1 MTSASIAHFEP
12 PPWPSE
18 LRPLIEDAL
27 NRFLPAANQ
36 QPESLHRAMRYA
48 VFAGRKRLRSQFLL
62 KVAQACG
69 AGKAEQDLALRAAC
83 AVELIHVA
91 SLVHDDLPCFD
102 NAAQRRGQPTVHV
115 VFGEACALLV
125 GNALLARSFELLAA
139 TPRALSS
146 RAIRVVQLL
155 AAATGSQSGLVGG
168 QATEQDSA
176 VGTLSP
182 ESAASYYEMKTGV
195 LFSMAAEAAAV
206 VSGAKNTAEW
216 AGIGWLVGRG
226 YQLAHTLQE
235 AARVH
240 SHAADTQ
247 EQLRLLLAS
256 LHARIAGLAVTP
268 TPLVAFLNDLCTPL
282 LLSQPTVS
290 NVSQDQNVEALE
302 AETPH
307 V

>member
-1 MTSASIAHFEP
+1 MASARTSPSESP
-12 PPWPSE
+12 SWPSE

-27 NRFLPAANQ
+27 DRFLPAADQ

-48 VFAGRKRLRSQFLL
+48 VFAGRKRLRPQFLL
-62 KVAQACG
+62 KVVQACG

-102 NAAQRRGQPTVHV
+102 NAAERRGQPTVHV

-125 GNALLARSFELLAA
+125 GNALMARSFELLAA

-146 RAIRVVQLL
+146 RAVRVVQLL

-176 VGTLSP
+176 VGNLSP

-206 VSGAKNTAEW
+206 VSGAKNTVAW

-226 YQLAHTLQE
+226 YQLAHTLQGGP
-235 AARVH
+235 RIH
-240 SHAADTQ
+240 SSEADTQ
-247 EQLRLLLAS
+247 AQLRLLLAS
-256 LHARIAGLAVTP
+256 LHARIAGLAVAP
-268 TPLVAFLNDLCTPL
+268 TPLVAFLNDLCTSL
-282 LLSQPTVS
+282 LLLQPTVPDVPVNPNS
-290 NVSQDQNVEALE
+290 
-302 AETPH
+302 
-307 V
+307 